1 MSEEMNIKKKL
12 PIIVVSILLIGIIG
26 LSGCVIEE
34 DNSEENKIIGTWVD
48 EDSMY
53 RMFKFLS
60 DGTCL
65 INTYELEGTYYL
77 TETTIFDE
85 SQKILII
92 NQTSPAI
99 TYTYT
104 YHFSG
109 TTKLILESDTERM
122 LLTKQE

>member
-1 MSEEMNIKKKL
+1 MSEETNIKKKL
-12 PIIVVSILLIGIIG
+12 PIIVVSILLIGVIC

-34 DNSEENKIIGTWVD
+34 DNSEENKIVGTWVD

-77 TETTIFDE
+77 TETTVFDE
-85 SQKILII
+85 TQKTLII

-104 YHFSG
+104 YRLSG

>member
-1 MSEEMNIKKKL
+1 MFEETYIKKKL
-12 PIIVVSILLIGIIG
+12 LIIGVSILLTCIVG
-26 LSGCVIEE
+26 LSGCVSNENNTEE
-34 DNSEENKIIGTWVD
+34 DKIVGTWVD
-48 EDSMY
+48 EESMY
-53 RMFKFLS
+53 RMYKFFS

-77 TETTIFDE
+77 TETTVFDE
-85 SQKILII
+85 TRKTLII

-109 TTKLILESDTERM
+109 DVKLILESETERI

>member
-1 MSEEMNIKKKL
+1 MFEGTNIKKKL
-12 PIIVVSILLIGIIG
+12 LLFGVSILLIGVVG

-34 DNSEENKIIGTWVD
+34 DNSEENKIVGTWVD

-53 RMFKFLS
+53 RMYKFFS
-60 DGTCL
+60 NGTCL
-65 INTYELEGTYYL
+65 INTYDLEGTYYL
-77 TETTIFDE
+77 TETTVFDE
-85 SQKILII
+85 SQKILVI
-92 NQTSPAI
+92 NQTSPAR

-109 TTKLILESDTERM
+109 DAKLILESETERM

>member
-1 MSEEMNIKKKL
+1 MSDETYIKKKL
-12 PIIVVSILLIGIIG
+12 LIIGVSILLTCIVG
-26 LSGCVIEE
+26 LSGCVSNESNTEE
-34 DNSEENKIIGTWVD
+34 DKIVGTWVD

-53 RMFKFLS
+53 RMYQFFP

-77 TETTIFDE
+77 TETTVFDE

-92 NQTSPAI
+92 NQTNPSI

-104 YHFSG
+104 YRLSG
-109 TTKLILESDTERM
+109 NTKLILESETERV

>member
-12 PIIVVSILLIGIIG
+12 PIIVVSILLICIVG

-34 DNSEENKIIGTWVD
+34 DNSEENKIVGTWVD

-77 TETTIFDE
+77 TETTVFDE
-85 SQKILII
+85 TQKTLII
-92 NQTSPAI
+92 NQTSPAL

-104 YHFSG
+104 YNFHG
-109 TTKLILESDTERM
+109 DNKLMLESDTERM
-122 LLTKQE
+122 LLARQE